1 MRELTVDLGDRSY
14 PIYIGEGL
22 LSEAGSLLTMRGI
35 SRKSPLLIVTDEN
48 VGPLFLE
55 PLRDSLESAG
65 FSVHS
70 FTVPPGEASKSLDM
84 FQAIITEAL
93 NAGLDR
99 KSAIVALG
107 GGVVGD
113 LAGYA
118 AAAYMRGIPFVQ
130 IPTTILA
137 HDSSVGGKVAVN
149 HPLAKNMIG
158 AFHQPQLVLYDLLTL
173 CTLPRKGGAL
183 RPCGGRQ
190 AWPHLGCRICEL
202 VRRQCGA
209 AAGS

>member
-22 LSEAGSLLTMRGI
+22 LSEAGSRSTMRGI

-48 VGPLFLE
+48 VGPLFLRAAPE
-55 PLRDSLESAG
+55 LFWRELG
-65 FSVHS
+65 FPFHS

-93 NAGLDR
+93 NAGLYR

-113 LAGYA
+113 LAG
-118 AAAYMRGIPFVQ
+118 
-130 IPTTILA
+130 
-137 HDSSVGGKVAVN
+137 D
-149 HPLAKNMIG
+149 
-158 AFHQPQLVLYDLLTL
+158 
-173 CTLPRKGGAL
+173 
-183 RPCGGRQ
+183 
-190 AWPHLGCRICEL
+190 
-202 VRRQCGA
+202 
-209 AAGS
+209 AGSLYERDSFRTGSDDDIGP